1 MSITSGVGMVVNPS
15 SMQSLRLNSQI
26 APVYETISSITGSN
40 SASSAQQAALL
51 RNWQSEQA
59 KIARE
64 FNASEAAKNRDWQ
77 KMMSD
82 TAHQRE
88 VRDMIAAGINPVL
101 SVSGG
106 NGAAVTSGATASGV
120 TSPGSKGE
128 TDMSLNSALVSLL
141 NNVLTQKN
149 QLDIANVTAQTNLAV
164 ADKYNAMSKYLGE
177 LQNRLGYS
185 NIDLSKSLG
194 ELQALT
200 SQNVAGIYASATKY
214 AADASK
220 EASRY
225 AVDVQSQTSRVVA
238 QINKAS
244 NLVSAQV
251 HAAATRYAADVNS
264 AASRYAS
271 DNSAANARYLQEAE
285 QRFEGY
291 VKKHYPSSVWGT
303 VGSMG
308 SILADFLTGTRE
320 FDSPGFN

>member
-1 MSITSGVGMVVNPS
+1 MYTNAEEAFNQMK
-15 SMQSLRLNSQI
+15 QI
-26 APVYETISSITGSN
+26 SAANNAWSEAQAQKQMDFQTRSN
-40 SASSAQQAALL
+40 RVAMD
-51 RNWQSEQA
+51 
-59 KIARE
+59 
-64 FNASEAAKNRDWQ
+64 FNAAEAAKNRDWQ

-88 VRDMIAAGINPVL
+88 VRDMIAAGLNPVL
-101 SVSGG
+101 SVTGG
-106 NGAAVTSGATASGV
+106 NGASVTSGATASGV
-120 TSPGSKGE
+120 SSSGSKGD

-149 QLDIANVTAQTNLAV
+149 QLDIANVNAQTNLAV

-177 LQNRLGYS
+177 LQNQLGYS

-200 SQNVAGIYASATKY
+200 SQNVAGIYASATRY

-225 AVDVQSQTSRVVA
+225 AVDVQSRTSKTVA

-251 HAAATRYAADVNS
+251 HSNATRYAADVNA

-271 DNSAANARYLQEAE
+271 DNSASNARYLQEAE

-303 VGSMG
+303 VGSMS
-308 SILADFLTGTRE
+308 SIIADFLTGTRE
-320 FDSPGFN
+320 FDSPGLN

>member
-1 MSITSGVGMVVNPS
+1 MFTNAQEAFNQMKQISAANNAWSEAQAQKQMDFQT
-15 SMQSLRLNSQI
+15 QSNRV
-26 APVYETISSITGSN
+26 AMD
-40 SASSAQQAALL
+40 
-51 RNWQSEQA
+51 
-59 KIARE
+59 
-64 FNASEAAKNRDWQ
+64 FNAAEAAKNRDWQ

-88 VRDMIAAGINPVL
+88 VRDLVAAGLNPVL
-101 SVSGG
+101 SVTGG
-106 NGAAVTSGATASGV
+106 NGASVTSGATASGV
-120 TSPGSKGE
+120 SSSGSKGD

-149 QLDIANVTAQTNLAV
+149 QLDIANVNAQTNLAV
-164 ADKYNAMSKYLGE
+164 ADKYNAMNEYLGT
-177 LQNRLGYS
+177 LQNQLGYA
-185 NIDLSKSLG
+185 NIDVSKAIS

-220 EASRY
+220 DASRY
-225 AVDVQSQTSRVVA
+225 AVDVQSRTQQTVA

-271 DNSAANARYLQEAE
+271 DNSAENARYLQEAE
-285 QRFEGY
+285 QKFELY
-291 VKKHYPSSVWGT
+291 LKKHYPSSVWGT
-303 VGSMG
+303 IG
-308 SILADFLTGTRE
+308 SISSILGDFLTGTRE

>member
-1 MSITSGVGMVVNPS
+1 MFVNAQDVMHQLKETSSANNAWAAAQAQKQMDFQRESNK
-15 SMQSLRLNSQI
+15 I
-26 APVYETISSITGSN
+26 AMDFN
-40 SASSAQQAALL
+40 SA
-51 RNWQSEQA
+51 
-59 KIARE
+59 
-64 FNASEAAKNRDWQ
+64 EAAKNRDWQ

-88 VRDMIAAGINPVL
+88 VRDMVAAGLNPVL
-101 SVSGG
+101 SVTGG

-120 TSPGSKGE
+120 SSPGSKGE

-141 NNVLTQKN
+141 NTVLTQKN
-149 QLDIANVTAQTNLAV
+149 QLDIANVNAQTNLAV

-177 LQNRLGYS
+177 LQNSLGYA
-185 NIDLSKSLG
+185 NVDLSKSLG

-220 EASRY
+220 DASRY
-225 AVDVQSQTSRVVA
+225 AVDVQSRTSKAVA

-251 HAAATRYAADVNS
+251 HANATRYAADVNA

-271 DNSAANARYLQEAE
+271 DNSAANQRYLQEAE
-285 QRFEGY
+285 QKFEGY

-303 VGSMG
+303 VGSMS
-308 SILADFLTGTRE
+308 SILADFLTGRRE

>member
-1 MSITSGVGMVVNPS
+1 MYTNAEEAFNQMK
-15 SMQSLRLNSQI
+15 QI
-26 APVYETISSITGSN
+26 SAANNAWSEAQAQKQMDFQTRSN
-40 SASSAQQAALL
+40 RVAMD
-51 RNWQSEQA
+51 
-59 KIARE
+59 
-64 FNASEAAKNRDWQ
+64 FNAAEAAKNRDWQ

-88 VRDMIAAGINPVL
+88 VRDMIAAGLNPVL
-101 SVSGG
+101 SVTGG
-106 NGAAVTSGATASGV
+106 NGASVTSGATASGV
-120 TSPGSKGE
+120 SSSGSKGD

-149 QLDIANVTAQTNLAV
+149 QLDIANVNAQTNLAV

-177 LQNRLGYS
+177 LQNQLGYS

-200 SQNVAGIYASATKY
+200 SQNVAGIYASATRY

-225 AVDVQSQTSRVVA
+225 AVDVQSRTSKTVA

-251 HAAATRYAADVNS
+251 HSNATRYAADVNA

-271 DNSAANARYLQEAE
+271 DNSASNARYLQEAE

-291 VKKHYPSSVWGT
+291 VKKT
-303 VGSMG
+303 L
-308 SILADFLTGTRE
+308 SILCM
-320 FDSPGFN
+320 GFCWIYEQYYS

>member
-1 MSITSGVGMVVNPS
+1 MYSNAQDVLH
-15 SMQSLRLNSQI
+15 QLK
-26 APVYETISSITGSN
+26 ET
-40 SASSAQQAALL
+40 SSANNAWAAAQAEKQMEFQ
-51 RNWQSEQA
+51 RESN
-59 KIARE
+59 KIAMD
-64 FNASEAAKNRDWQ
+64 FNAAEAAKNRDWQ

-200 SQNVAGIYASATKY
+200 SQNVAGIYASATRY

-225 AVDVQSQTSRVVA
+225 AVDVQSRTSQAVA

-251 HAAATRYAADVNS
+251 HANATRYAADVNA

-271 DNSAANARYLQEAE
+271 DNSAANQRYLQEAE
-285 QRFEGY
+285 QKFEGY

-303 VGSMG
+303 VGSMA
-308 SILADFLTGTRE
+308 SILGDFLTGTRE

>member
-1 MSITSGVGMVVNPS
+1 MF
-15 SMQSLRLNSQI
+15 
-26 APVYETISSITGSN
+26 SN
-40 SASSAQQAALL
+40 AQEVMTQLKQTSSANNAWAAAQAQKQMDFQ
-51 RNWQSEQA
+51 RESN
-59 KIARE
+59 KIAMD

-88 VRDMIAAGINPVL
+88 VRDMVAAGLNPVL

-106 NGAAVTSGATASGV
+106 NGASVTSGATASGV
-120 TSPGSKGE
+120 TSPGSKGD

-149 QLDIANVTAQTNLAV
+149 QLDIANVNAQTNLAV

-177 LQNRLGYS
+177 LQNQLGYS

-214 AADASK
+214 AADASRD
-220 EASRY
+220 ASRY
-225 AVDVQSQTSRVVA
+225 AVDVQSRTSKAVA

-244 NLVSAQV
+244 NLVSANV
-251 HAAATRYAADVNS
+251 HANATRYAADVNA

-271 DNSAANARYLQEAE
+271 DNSAANQRYLQEAE
-285 QRFEGY
+285 QKFEGY
-291 VKKHYPSSVWGT
+291 VKKHYPSSVWGSI
-303 VGSMG
+303 GSMS
-308 SILADFLTGTRE
+308 SIIADFLTGTRE